1 MQHPFS
7 ILFLPS
13 WYPRLADPTHGIFIK
28 RHAEAL
34 AIKNRV
40 TVVYIR
46 SEEGLDKEQWLINEE
61 GNLKEIIL
69 LYPKITHAL
78 PVWSSYIKFRTYARQ
93 FKKAIDKAMEK
104 ESFNLL
110 QLYITFPAA
119 IAALKVLEKK
129 PMSLFIAEQW
139 SGYYPEDGNYKG
151 FLTKYFTRKAIA
163 KANAVLVV
171 SEKLKNNMIA
181 HGLKNHYEIFN
192 NVVDTNLFKPLDEKK
207 SSDVLKI
214 LHVSS
219 LVDREKNISGILEV
233 AQELKK
239 RGKPVEWVMAGGH
252 PEQVHF
258 FKEEA
263 RKRGL
268 ENVMTFVGSQTPAS
282 LVKWMNEA
290 DVFLLFSFFEG
301 MPVVILESL
310 ACGLPVISTPVGAV
324 PTVIQEGM
332 GLVLK
337 NQDIIACA
345 DAIESYQ
352 RKNYLSPVQLHQYIN
367 EQFGYQGVGDKMT
380 QIYQQYI
387 KA

>member
-13 WYPRLADPTHGIFIK
+13 WYPRPADPTHGIFIK

-40 TVVYIR
+40 TVVYAR
-46 SEEGLDKEQWLINEE
+46 SEEGLDKERWLIKEE

-69 LYPKITHAL
+69 LYPKVNHVIPGLASL
-78 PVWSSYIKFRTYARQ
+78 KKFNTYSRQ
-93 FKKAIDKAMEK
+93 FKKAIDMAMEK
-104 ESFNLL
+104 ESFNLM

-119 IAALKVLEKK
+119 IAALKVLAKK
-129 PMSLFIAEQW
+129 SMPLFIAEQW

-151 FLTKYFTRKAIA
+151 FMTKYFTQKAVA
-163 KANAVLVV
+163 KAKAVLVV
-171 SEKLKNNMIA
+171 SEKLKNSMLS
-181 HGLKNHYEIFN
+181 HGLNNHYEIFN
-192 NVVDTNLFKPLDEKK
+192 NVVDTNLFKPLGEKK
-207 SSDVLKI
+207 SSDSLKI

-233 AQELKK
+233 AKELKK
-239 RGKPVEWVMAGGH
+239 RGKKTEWIIAGGH

-263 RKRGL
+263 KKKGL
-268 ENVMTFVGSQTPAS
+268 EQIMTFVGSQTPAE
-282 LVKWMNEA
+282 LVKRMNVA

-324 PTVIQEGM
+324 PSMIQEGM

-337 NQDIIACA
+337 NQDINACA
-345 DAIESYQ
+345 DVLENYQ
-352 RKNYLSPVQLHQYIN
+352 RKNYLPPIQLHQYIN
-367 EQFGYQGVGDKMT
+367 EQFGYPSVGDKMT

-387 KA
+387 QA